1 MKYNLSNIVCIKGNK
16 TIYKEDNYL
25 IKLFEDN
32 TDVSKI
38 LNEALNQQRIL
49 ENTDLNIPKLV
60 EVTKIADKWAIVMEY
75 VDGVNLEQY
84 LEEHKDQEDDI
95 LEILIATQIK
105 VLNNNVPLLTRFKE
119 LYSYKINKNNSLN
132 EDKKKELLEKL
143 ETSKNQSKLCHGDL
157 SLSNIVV
164 KSDGSIWILDWAHA
178 SQGNIEADAAR
189 TYLTMLLNNKELAN
203 KYLNKF
209 SEKTNIDSNLIKEW
223 VPIIAG
229 SQLQKNTEEKSDKD
243 FIDSIEYE

>member
-119 LYSYKINKNNSLN
+119 LY
-132 EDKKKELLEKL
+132 
-143 ETSKNQSKLCHGDL
+143 
-157 SLSNIVV
+157 
-164 KSDGSIWILDWAHA
+164 
-178 SQGNIEADAAR
+178 
-189 TYLTMLLNNKELAN
+189 
-203 KYLNKF
+203 
-209 SEKTNIDSNLIKEW
+209 
-223 VPIIAG
+223 
-229 SQLQKNTEEKSDKD
+229 
-243 FIDSIEYE
+243 